1 MLEYIRGRITMHFD
15 GGLVV
20 ETGGI
25 GYRVFVPDNSSLY
38 LRTEHEE
45 TLVHVA
51 MIVREDDI
59 SLFGFQDRAAL
70 ELFQQLRTVNGV
82 GARVALAILSAL
94 PADAIRKAILF
105 EDAVTLTRANG
116 IGKKTAQRIVLELKD
131 KVAAGD
137 LPAAVESGV
146 AGGGGKAEAIDAL
159 VNLGFSRTE
168 AALAVASAE
177 GDDLTT
183 EDYIRRALRGS
194 VPK

>member
-1 MLEYIRGRITMHFD
+1 MLDYIRGRITMQFE

-25 GYRVFVPDNSSLY
+25 GYRVFVPDNSALY

-59 SLFGFQDRAAL
+59 SLFGFQDRATL
-70 ELFQQLRTVNGV
+70 DLFQQLRTVNGV

-105 EDAVTLTRANG
+105 EDAATLTRANG

-131 KVAAGD
+131 KVAGGD
-137 LPAAVESGV
+137 LSPAPENVGTN
-146 AGGGGKAEAIDAL
+146 GGGKAEAIDAL

-194 VPK
+194 APK

>member
-1 MLEYIRGRITMHFD
+1 MLEYIRGRITMHID

>member
-137 LPAAVESGV
+137 LPAAAESGV

>member
-1 MLEYIRGRITMHFD
+1 MLDYIRGRITMQFE

-25 GYRVFVPDNSSLY
+25 GYRVFVPDNSTLY

-59 SLFGFQDRAAL
+59 SLFGFQDRATL
-70 ELFQQLRTVNGV
+70 DLFQQLRTVNGV

-105 EDAVTLTRANG
+105 EDAATLTRANG

-131 KVAAGD
+131 KVAGGD
-137 LPAAVESGV
+137 LSPAPENG
-146 AGGGGKAEAIDAL
+146 GTNGGGKAEAIDAL

-194 VPK
+194 APK

>member
-159 VNLGFSRTE
+159 LNLGFSRTE